1 MPSKNLGSATS
12 SSNDRGTSTGEGVL
26 LSDCF
31 PFDGLRVSGLREDGL
46 RLSDGEMRPIEGD
59 GLRGGRIVGERLAL
73 SGATGAPLNGP
84 AFGGT
89 STIGGKP

>member
-1 MPSKNLGSATS
+1 MLLFVAG
-12 SSNDRGTSTGEGVL
+12 GTSTGEGVL

-31 PFDGLRVSGLREDGL
+31 PFDGLRVSGLRDDGL
-46 RLSDGEMRPIEGD
+46 RLSDGEMRPIDGD
-59 GLRGGRIVGERLAL
+59 GLRGGRIVGERLGF
-73 SGATGAPLNGP
+73 SGATLDGP